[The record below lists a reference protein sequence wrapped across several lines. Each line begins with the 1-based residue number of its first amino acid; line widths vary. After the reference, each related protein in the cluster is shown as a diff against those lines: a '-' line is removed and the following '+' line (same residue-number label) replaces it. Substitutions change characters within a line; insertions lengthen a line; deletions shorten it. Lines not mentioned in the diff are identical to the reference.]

1 LYQNNFIMKKFLSV
15 FLIGIRIYIC
25 FKFVGGLIMN
35 TVNPN
40 EYPLQ
45 NLDWLL
51 YYLVFDIWIQL
62 VIPNTISENTTE
74 DVEQ

>member
-1 LYQNNFIMKKFLSV
+1 MKNFLSII
-15 FLIGIRIYIC
+15 LIGIRIYIC
-25 FKFVGGLIMN
+25 SKFVGGLIMN
-35 TVNPN
+35 SINSN

-62 VIPNTISENTTE
+62 VIPTPSQEPE
-74 DVEQ
+74 E

>member
-1 LYQNNFIMKKFLSV
+1 MKNFLSII
-15 FLIGIRIYIC
+15 LIGIRIYIC

-35 TVNPN
+35 SINSN

-62 VIPNTISENTTE
+62 VIPTPSQEPE
-74 DVEQ
+74 E

>member
-1 LYQNNFIMKKFLSV
+1 MKNFLSII
-15 FLIGIRIYIC
+15 LIGIRIYIC

-35 TVNPN
+35 SINPN

-62 VIPNTISENTTE
+62 VIPIPSQEPE
-74 DVEQ
+74 E

>member
-1 LYQNNFIMKKFLSV
+1 MKNFLSII
-15 FLIGIRIYIC
+15 LIGIRIYISY
-25 FKFVGGLIMN
+25 KFVGGLIMN
-35 TVNPN
+35 SINPS

-62 VIPNTISENTTE
+62 VITTPLQE
-74 DVEQ
+74 PEE

>member
-1 LYQNNFIMKKFLSV
+1 
-15 FLIGIRIYIC
+15 
-25 FKFVGGLIMN
+25 MN
-35 TVNPN
+35 SINSN

-62 VIPNTISENTTE
+62 VIPTPSQEPE
-74 DVEQ
+74 E

>member
-1 LYQNNFIMKKFLSV
+1 
-15 FLIGIRIYIC
+15 
-25 FKFVGGLIMN
+25 
-35 TVNPN
+35 
-40 EYPLQ
+40 
-45 NLDWLL
+45 LL

>member
-1 LYQNNFIMKKFLSV
+1 
-15 FLIGIRIYIC
+15 
-25 FKFVGGLIMN
+25 MN
-35 TVNPN
+35 SINPI

-62 VIPNTISENTTE
+62 VIPNSISNETTE
-74 DVEQ
+74 VSEQ